1 MVSEAKNVSGAKSKA
16 WPRCGPV
23 CQMVPS
29 HTWILRLDRDSTVNV
44 VFVVLVS
51 PSASSFP
58 GVPEGQR
65 KGNNSNRE
73 TQTEEGGS
81 SPRSPAGTEERV
93 VEGGTGIPV
102 VFCSTPKA

>member
-1 MVSEAKNVSGAKSKA
+1 M
-16 WPRCGPV
+16 
-23 CQMVPS
+23 
-29 HTWILRLDRDSTVNV
+29 NV

-65 KGNNSNRE
+65 KGNNPNGE

-81 SPRSPAGTEERV
+81 SRRSPAGTEERV
-93 VEGGTGIPV
+93 VEGGTVIPV